1 MELHIKDRL
10 LIPSLFPSK
19 NNFMGFHLKK
29 SIIDKIAI
37 TEQDKKD
44 YSIVEKP
51 EENKIEWDV
60 CKDIETPLV
69 IDFSTEELRYMTQS
83 CEALSEQEMPDEIW
97 AVAEKIYN
105 EAQQ

>member
-37 TEQDKKD
+37 TEQDKR
-44 YSIVEKP
+44 I
-51 EENKIEWDV
+51 I
-60 CKDIETPLV
+60 PL
-69 IDFSTEELRYMTQS
+69 
-83 CEALSEQEMPDEIW
+83 
-97 AVAEKIYN
+97 
-105 EAQQ
+105 